1 MCIAE
6 LASRAGF
13 LCSLR
18 TEIHLLTWDVILALL
33 TVMGLQVMK
42 EVMTL
47 VLFKTAAKNSFWS

>member
-18 TEIHLLTWDVILALL
+18 TEIHLLTWDAILALL
-33 TVMGLQVMK
+33 TVMGPQVMK

-47 VLFKTAAKNSFWS
+47 VLFKIVTKSSFWS

>member
-18 TEIHLLTWDVILALL
+18 TEIHLLTWDAIQALL
-33 TVMGLQVMK
+33 TVMGLQAMK
-42 EVMTL
+42 GVKTL
-47 VLFKTAAKNSFWS
+47 ALFKTVTKSSFWS